1 MVIYIWPD
9 GSWVHVDFIP
19 KGFNPDAEGGRLIDL
34 DKSHTYGLTQ
44 IEIKACLEAL
54 DEGN

>member
-1 MVIYIWPD
+1 MVIYVWPD

-19 KGFNPDAEGGRLIDL
+19 KGFNPEAEGGRLIDL

-44 IEIKACLEAL
+44 LEIEACLEAL
-54 DEGN
+54 DSED